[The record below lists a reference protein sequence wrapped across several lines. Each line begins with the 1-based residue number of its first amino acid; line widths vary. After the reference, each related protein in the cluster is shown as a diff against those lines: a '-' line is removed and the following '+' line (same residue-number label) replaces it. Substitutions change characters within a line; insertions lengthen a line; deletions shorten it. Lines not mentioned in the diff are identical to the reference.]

1 MREANAYAEYVRKL
15 ANQQKELAE
24 KAFRIRNVKIKKE
37 KQRELKRKAEQAR
50 QRQASIKSAVEQQEE
65 TLAEPAK
72 ERKLSE
78 KAKQRR
84 AARGMRAEGD
94 PDAWWRHLDDPDDDA
109 DAGAVAGGP
118 RAQEQAEA
126 EIPVYM
132 ADLLQDERVQ
142 AVIRE
147 LVSVSGKEYEPE
159 FEPQCLG
166 EPEPYVEGEAGSS
179 VVA

>member
-1 MREANAYAEYVRKL
+1 MTAAERDRRVREANAYAEYVRKL

-24 KAFRIRNVKIKKE
+24 KAYRIRNVKIKKE

-72 ERKLSE
+72 ERNLSE

-94 PDAWWRHLDDPDDDA
+94 PDAWWRYLPDDPDDDA
-109 DAGAVAGGP
+109 NAGAVAGGP
-118 RAQEQAEA
+118 RAQEQAEV

-132 ADLLQDERVQ
+132 ADR
-142 AVIRE
+142 
-147 LVSVSGKEYEPE
+147 K
-159 FEPQCLG
+159 
-166 EPEPYVEGEAGSS
+166 S
-179 VVA
+179 VV